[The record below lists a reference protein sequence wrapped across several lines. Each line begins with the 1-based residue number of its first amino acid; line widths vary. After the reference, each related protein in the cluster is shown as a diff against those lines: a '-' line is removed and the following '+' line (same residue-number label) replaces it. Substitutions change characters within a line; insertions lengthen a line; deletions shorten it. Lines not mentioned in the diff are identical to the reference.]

1 MRGQGAKE
9 MKRRRDVNNQD
20 GLRSAVCNNAVG
32 GAPIESCSLNDER
45 MRVIWW
51 TRVELKG
58 E

>member
-1 MRGQGAKE
+1 
-9 MKRRRDVNNQD
+9 MKRKRDVNNQD

-45 MRVIWW
+45 MRVKWQ
-51 TRVELKG
+51 TRVDLKG